1 MLDAPGSVEGGEMM
15 LDHIKFWVYYAG
27 CIMCALV
34 IGVMFA
40 LMFIF
45 PAWFSALALVALA
58 PLYCALEFADRT
70 LKLSREV
77 T

>member
-1 MLDAPGSVEGGEMM
+1 M

-40 LMFIF
+40 LMFLF
-45 PAWFSALALVALA
+45 PPWFSALALATLA
-58 PLYCALEFADRT
+58 PMYCALVFAERAI
-70 LKLSREV
+70 KLTREV
-77 T
+77 K